1 MVAISRRLSGL
12 SLLAVAL
19 LGLGAASA
27 AAQSYPSQPIR
38 FIVGFSPGSATDLV
52 ARYLA
57 EDLRQRLGQPVIVEN
72 RPGANGSIAATLVA
86 RAAPDGYTILIS
98 NASTMTTNHLLYKDI
113 KYDPLVDLA
122 PVAMVISA
130 PFVLVINPSNPKT
143 KSVATFADFVKLATA
158 KPDAIDYGTGGIGNL
173 AHLSFEL
180 LGTTIGARMVHVP
193 YAGAAPA
200 QAALLSGQVDAAFD
214 TPNALPLIQS
224 GKLKALAVS
233 TAVRWRDLPDV
244 PTVAESGYPSFATS
258 FWTGAVAPA
267 KTPQPVIDT
276 LYKAIMA
283 ATEDP
288 KTKAL
293 LLGQG
298 NIEVLDP
305 AAFRKKIAQEGE
317 LNAEVLKKAGIEKQ

>member
-1 MVAISRRLSGL
+1 MLAVSRRLSGL
-12 SLLAVAL
+12 LLLAA
-19 LGLGAASA
+19 GLVGSGAASA
-27 AAQSYPSQPIR
+27 VAQSYPSQPIR

-57 EDLRQRLGQPVIVEN
+57 EDLRQRLGQPVVVEN
-72 RPGANGSIAATLVA
+72 RPGANGSIAATMVA
-86 RAAPDGYTILIS
+86 RAAPDGYTILVS

-113 KYDPLVDLA
+113 KYDPQVDLA

-158 KPDAIDYGTGGIGNL
+158 KPESIDYGTGGIGNL

-200 QAALLSGQVDAAFD
+200 QAALLSNQVDAAFD
-214 TPNALPLIQS
+214 TPNALPLIRS
-224 GKLKALAVS
+224 GRLKALAVS
-233 TAVRWRDLPDV
+233 TTVRWRDLPDV

-258 FWTGAVAPA
+258 FWTGVVAPA

-276 LYKAIMA
+276 LYKAIVA
-283 ATEDP
+283 ATEDL

-305 AAFRKKIAQEGE
+305 TAFAKKIAEEGK

>member
-1 MVAISRRLSGL
+1 MVAVSRRLSGL

-19 LGLGAASA
+19 VGLGAASA
-27 AAQSYPSQPIR
+27 AAQTYPSQPIR

-57 EDLRQRLGQPVIVEN
+57 EDLRQRLGQPVVVDN
-72 RPGANGSIAATLVA
+72 RPGANGSIAAAMVA
-86 RAAPDGYTILIS
+86 RAAPDGYTILVS

-130 PFVLVINPSNPKT
+130 PFVLVVNPSNAKT
-143 KSVATFADFVKLATA
+143 KSVTTFADFVKLATA

-224 GKLKALAVS
+224 GRLKALAVS
-233 TAVRWRDLPDV
+233 TTARWRDLPDV

-258 FWTGAVAPA
+258 FWTGVVAPA
-267 KTPQPVIDT
+267 KTPQPMIDT
-276 LYKAIMA
+276 LYKAIVA

-288 KTKAL
+288 KTRAL
-293 LLGQG
+293 LLAQG

-305 AAFRKKIAQEGE
+305 AAFRKQIAHEGE

>member
-1 MVAISRRLSGL
+1 MVAVWRRLSGL
-12 SLLAVAL
+12 LLLAVAL
-19 LGLGAASA
+19 VGLGAASA
-27 AAQSYPSQPIR
+27 AAQTYPSQPIR

-57 EDLRQRLGQPVIVEN
+57 EDLRQRLGQPVVVEN
-72 RPGANGSIAATLVA
+72 RPGANGSIAAAMVA

-98 NASTMTTNHLLYKDI
+98 NASTMTTNHLLYKDM

-130 PFVLVINPSNPKT
+130 PFVLVVNPSNAKT

-224 GKLKALAVS
+224 GRLKALAVS
-233 TAVRWRDLPDV
+233 TTVRWRDLPDV
-244 PTVAESGYPSFATS
+244 PTVAESGYPSFVTS
-258 FWTGAVAPA
+258 FWTGVVAPA

-276 LYKAIMA
+276 LYKAIVA
-283 ATEDP
+283 ATQDP

-293 LLGQG
+293 LLAQG

-305 AAFRKKIAQEGE
+305 AAFRKQIAHEGE

>member
-1 MVAISRRLSGL
+1 MFAVSRRLSGL
-12 SLLAVAL
+12 LLLAAAL
-19 LGLGAASA
+19 VGAGAASA
-27 AAQSYPSQPIR
+27 VAQTYPSQPIR

-57 EDLRQRLGQPVIVEN
+57 EDLRQRLGQPVVVEN
-72 RPGANGSIAATLVA
+72 RPGANGSISATMVA
-86 RAAPDGYTILIS
+86 RAAPDGYTILVS

-130 PFVLVINPSNPKT
+130 PFVLVVNPSNPKT
-143 KSVATFADFVKLATA
+143 RAVATFADFVKLATA
-158 KPDAIDYGTGGIGNL
+158 KPESIDYGTGGIGNL

-200 QAALLSGQVDAAFD
+200 QAALLSSQVDAAFD

-224 GKLKALAVS
+224 GRLRALAVS
-233 TAVRWRDLPDV
+233 TPVRWRDLPDV

-258 FWTGAVAPA
+258 FWTGVVAPA

-276 LYKAIMA
+276 LYKAIVA

-305 AAFRKKIAQEGE
+305 AAFAKKIAEEGK

>member
-1 MVAISRRLSGL
+1 MVAVSRRLSGL
-12 SLLAVAL
+12 LLLAA
-19 LGLGAASA
+19 GLVGLAAGSA
-27 AAQSYPSQPIR
+27 AAQTYPSQPIR

-57 EDLRQRLGQPVIVEN
+57 EDLRQRLGQPVVVEN
-72 RPGANGSIAATLVA
+72 RPGANGSIAATMVA
-86 RAAPDGYTILIS
+86 RAAPDGYTILVS

-130 PFVLVINPSNPKT
+130 PFILVVNPSNPKT

-158 KPDAIDYGTGGIGNL
+158 KPESIDYGTGGIGNL

-233 TAVRWRDLPDV
+233 TTVRWRDLPDV

-276 LYKAIMA
+276 LYKAIVA

-305 AAFRKKIAQEGE
+305 AAFGKKIAHEGE
-317 LNAEVLKKAGIEKQ
+317 LNAEVLKKARIEKQ

>member
-1 MVAISRRLSGL
+1 MVTVSRRLSGL
-12 SLLAVAL
+12 WLGVAL
-19 LGLGAASA
+19 VGLMAASTV
-27 AAQSYPSQPIR
+27 AQTYPSQPIR

-72 RPGANGSIAATLVA
+72 RPGANGSIAATMVA

-98 NASTMTTNHLLYKDI
+98 NASTMTANHLLYKDI
-113 KYDPLVDLA
+113 KYDPQIDFV

-130 PFVLVINPSNPKT
+130 PFVLVVNPSNPKT
-143 KSVATFADFVKLATA
+143 KSVATFADFVELARA
-158 KPDAIDYGTGGIGNL
+158 RPDAIDYGTGGIGNL

-180 LGTTIGARMVHVP
+180 LGATIGARMVHVP

-224 GKLKALAVS
+224 GRLKALAVS
-233 TAVRWRDLPDV
+233 TTVRWRDLPDV
-244 PTVAESGYPSFATS
+244 PTVAESGYPGFATS
-258 FWTGAVAPA
+258 FWTGVIAPP

-276 LYKAIMA
+276 LYKAIVA

-293 LLGQG
+293 LLAQG
-298 NIEVLDP
+298 NIEVLAP
-305 AAFRKKIAQEGE
+305 AAFANKIAEEGK

>member
-1 MVAISRRLSGL
+1 MPEWLQQAASGEGPLPWTVFLARLSVAFAYGW
-12 SLLAVAL
+12 LAA
-19 LGLGAASA
+19 GIHYIASGR
-27 AAQSYPSQPIR
+27 PR
-38 FIVGFSPGSATDLV
+38 RRTDRGFL
-52 ARYLA
+52 
-57 EDLRQRLGQPVIVEN
+57 
-72 RPGANGSIAATLVA
+72 ATLVLLSVLIALVTLVIGDNVA
-86 RAAPDGYTILIS
+86 RAFSLVGSLAIVRFRTVVEDTRDTAFVIFAVVMGMAAGTGYWSGPLIC
-98 NASTMTTNHLLYKDI
+98 
-113 KYDPLVDLA
+113 
-122 PVAMVISA
+122 A
-130 PFVLVINPSNPKT
+130 PFVLVVNPSNPKT
-143 KSVATFADFVKLATA
+143 RSVATFADFVKLATA
-158 KPDAIDYGTGGIGNL
+158 KPESIDYGTGGIGNL

-200 QAALLSGQVDAAFD
+200 QAALLSSQVDAAFD

-224 GKLKALAVS
+224 GRLRALAVS
-233 TAVRWRDLPDV
+233 TPVRWRDLPDV

-258 FWTGAVAPA
+258 FWTGVVAPA

-276 LYKAIMA
+276 LYKAIVA

-305 AAFRKKIAQEGE
+305 AAFAKKIAEEGK